1 MKRIRTKKE
10 NKKLEK
16 SVGLVLQKLKGKKS
30 IKNRA
35 GAGDSSFH
43 PNNEDNLDKL

>member
-1 MKRIRTKKE
+1 MKRIQTKKE

-16 SVGLVLQKLKGKKS
+16 SVRLVLQKLRGKKS
-30 IKNRA
+30 IKSRA
-35 GAGDSSFH
+35 GAGESCFH